1 MIGFKKILIWDKHE
15 KKHVLGPESFLA
27 KNGNFL
33 DRNFDENI
41 WIVVLSARGRRGGKI
56 HKLAFEGNILGGKIC
71 SSLVFSIMVRKK
83 LQLSFQNH
91 ENGIFFMK
99 NSMMDKT
106 EIFLALDFLSIF
118 SFLKLMLLPII
129 FAKKYLYIFI
139 IH

>member
-1 MIGFKKILIWDKHE
+1 MNRSLIRKRKK
-15 KKHVLGPESFLA
+15 
-27 KNGNFL
+27 
-33 DRNFDENI
+33 R
-41 WIVVLSARGRRGGKI
+41 GKI
-56 HKLAFEGNILGGKIC
+56 HKSAFEGNILGGKIC
-71 SSLVFSIMVRKK
+71 YSLVFSIMVRKK

-129 FAKKYLYIFI
+129 FAKIFVCTYLLFI
-139 IH
+139 NE